1 MKNENIV
8 LTKDYSG
15 SIDIED
21 FKSSMKNFIA
31 SLDEGN
37 YSKEHLEKLSKR
49 SNALIEKIDMA
60 INKKSEEQSF
70 HF

>member
-1 MKNENIV
+1 MKNKNVV
-8 LTKDYSG
+8 LTKDCSG

-37 YSKEHLEKLSKR
+37 YSKEHLEKLSKK